1 MLNIILMTLH
11 SHLIIRIIFNLT
23 DLNVTRS
30 QDYHQW
36 NRKYLIGN
44 FEKLIQFFLFHMFTI
59 VQLYNSS

>member
-36 NRKYLIGN
+36 NRKYLKYIGN
-44 FEKLIQFFLFHMFTI
+44 FEKLI
-59 VQLYNSS
+59 